1 MEYDI
6 VFLGGGPAGYEGA
19 IGAAKKGLKTAVIE
33 KSDLGGTCLHWGC
46 IPTKTLL
53 HAVKFI
59 KQIKDASKWGIQT
72 GEMEVDIE
80 KILGMK
86 KRVVTKLTRGI
97 EYLFKENKI
106 EMFRGTGRIIS
117 PERIVVNGET
127 EITGRKI
134 VIATGSRPAEL
145 SFLKYDQRLII
156 HSDTALELNEIP
168 ARLLVVGAGAIGLEM
183 GIIYHYLGTEVTVV
197 EILDHILPGTD
208 TELSAILLKEIR
220 KQGITVRTSTAVES
234 ARIQEKEITIQF
246 KNEQKVWQE
255 QFQKVL
261 VSVGRIPVT
270 DDIFDRSLDIKTDS
284 KGFIIVND
292 NLQTGVETIFACGD
306 VIGPPL
312 LAHKAA
318 HQAMAIVDF
327 IVEKKK
333 VNPLTVP
340 AAVFTFPE
348 IASVGLTE
356 DEASKRGLKIK
367 TARFPYSAGSRSNAI
382 DDKQGLVKIITD
394 PGNTIIGAHILGSE
408 AAELMPLL
416 TRAVSLQMTAND
428 FKDLI
433 FIHPTLS
440 ENIWEA
446 MGSVGGFSIHI

>member
-1 MEYDI
+1 MDYDI
-6 VFLGGGPAGYEGA
+6 IFLGGGPAGYEGA

-72 GEMEVDIE
+72 GEMEVDIG

-86 KRVVTKLTRGI
+86 KRVITKLTRGI
-97 EYLFKENKI
+97 EHLFKENEI
-106 EMFRGTGRIIS
+106 DIIRGTGKIIS
-117 PERIVVNGET
+117 PERIVVNNDM
-127 EITGRKI
+127 EITGRNI
-134 VIATGSRPAEL
+134 VIATGSKPAEL
-145 SFLKYDQRLII
+145 PFLKYDHQRII

-168 ARLLVVGAGAIGLEM
+168 ARLLVVGAGAIGLEI
-183 GIIYHYLGTEVTVV
+183 GIIYRYLGAEVTVV
-197 EILDHILPGTD
+197 EILDHILPGSD
-208 TELSAILLKEIR
+208 TELSAILLKEIK
-220 KQGITVRTSTAVES
+220 KQGITVHTSTVVES
-234 ARIQEKEITIQF
+234 ARAQEKDISIQF
-246 KNEQKVWQE
+246 NTDQKVWQE

-261 VSVGRIPVT
+261 VSVGRTPLT
-270 DDIFDRSLDIKTDS
+270 DDIFDRSLNIKTDS
-284 KGFIIVND
+284 KGNILVN
-292 NLQTGVETIFACGD
+292 NNHQTGVETIFACGD

-318 HQAMAIVDF
+318 HQAIAIVDF
-327 IVEKKK
+327 IADKKEI
-333 VNPLTVP
+333 NPLTIP

-356 DEASKRGLKIK
+356 DEAKKRGLKIK
-367 TARFPYSAGSRSNAI
+367 TARFPYSAGSRSNTI

-394 PGNTIIGAHILGSE
+394 QGNTIIGAHIVGSE

-416 TRAVSLQMTAND
+416 TRAVSLQMGAND

-446 MGSVGGFSIHI
+446 MGVAGGFSIHI